1 VTIGIGTGAEYRRPP
16 AGMSTDHPLINP
28 KLNGVTATGEYTALV
43 CAWAGG
49 WEVFVLDPREGL
61 LGRTETVTLGEVET
75 AARGFLAARFRRA
88 ASDFRVAV
96 VRS

>member
-1 VTIGIGTGAEYRRPP
+1 MIEGIVQAS
-16 AGMSTDHPLINP
+16 AGSHQVLEPTDP
-28 KLNGVTATGEYTALV
+28 KLDGVTATGEYTALV

-49 WEVFVLDPREGL
+49 WEVFVLDPSEGL